1 MAHPGPGDQKTLD
14 CPVNTMSDWG
24 WHTTPVAKSLTPTAN
39 VSASSNGQLMYAV
52 AMLAG
57 GWDGG
62 SFTWPSG
69 WSVKAEGF
77 PRLLSDD
84 EDTGS
89 TKTTTR
95 RPDKVAMGGGRE
107 NKVNWWLRDRTDPQ
121 DSDFV
126 AQHSQA
132 ATGIIP
138 CFETW
143 QIHDDG
149 TSSPD
154 MSTFTGKW

>member
-1 MAHPGPGDQKTLD
+1 MAAARLGDADVALEMLLK
-14 CPVNTMSDWG
+14 NE
-24 WHTTPVAKSLTPTAN
+24 HTNKFNPKNGQWQGFFPLLT
-39 VSASSNGQLMYAV
+39 SSNGQLMYAV

-84 EDTGS
+84 EDTDS
-89 TKTTTR
+89 TMATTR
-95 RPDKVAMGGGRE
+95 RPDKVMVGGERV
-107 NKVNWWLRDRTDPQ
+107 NKVNWWLEDRTDQ